1 MKEENTSKF
10 KELLKA
16 YLEKNNLYLYKEIW
30 ASNYSFKSND
40 PRKEKKEINDYILD
54 TFIKD
59 FTLASQKD
67 NDNYK
72 FWKYVYQKDIAL
84 SYDIV
89 LNYIKYPAQDYSRK
103 EYIESL
109 FSLYTNNKKENKLLW
124 SIVNTKTFL
133 NNNIT
138 IVKDLCDENILSN
151 IQKQEIIKYYTTIFN
166 KNNKL
171 NTLENH
177 RIVSLINQSLIKPIE
192 IDLIKEKQ
200 LEINVRNEKCVYF
213 EITVKELMQYSL
225 KLSDKFS
232 ENLLYK
238 FSTLLPQVVEA
249 ETSDIVVR
257 KKETQNI
264 VESYNYV
271 IFTKLESELI
281 KKIFSSF
288 VDNYIQIID
297 TTSLF
302 PKNEDILDCLKFS
315 VIKARKENLEN
326 NLIEK
331 GNKSK
336 FSKI

>member
-1 MKEENTSKF
+1 MKPEQNDKLKLLLREYLEK
-10 KELLKA
+10 KELL
-16 YLEKNNLYLYKEIW
+16 LNNEIW
-30 ASNYSFKSND
+30 NSSYVFSKSKGD
-40 PRKEKKEINDYILD
+40 RSDYKIKYFFRDFSLATKKDSE
-54 TFIKD
+54 
-59 FTLASQKD
+59 
-67 NDNYK
+67 NYK
-72 FWKYVYQKDIAL
+72 FWKYVYQKDILL
-84 SYDIV
+84 SYDMV
-89 LNYIKYPAQDYSRK
+89 LNYIKYPSQDYSRK

-109 FSLYTNNKKENKLLW
+109 FSLYTNNKKEDKLLW
-124 SIVNTKTFL
+124 SIVSTKTFL

-151 IQKQEIIKYYTTIFN
+151 IQKQEIIKYYTTTFN

-177 RIVSLINQSLIKPIE
+177 RIVSLINQSLIKPID

-200 LEINVRNEKCVYF
+200 LEINVRSEACVYF

-271 IFTKLESELI
+271 IFTKLESDLI

-297 TTSLF
+297 TTSSF

-326 NLIEK
+326 NLVEK